1 MKFKNKS
8 RYFVSMFMNIK
19 RKFKQN
25 KNNDLTGKKQNRNS
39 FNTTWHVLIWYDFV
53 LKHFA
58 LESFLNFLNINYL
71 FLWLLYYLSCF
82 SIRP

>member
-39 FNTTWHVLIWYDFV
+39 FNTT
-53 LKHFA
+53 
-58 LESFLNFLNINYL
+58 
-71 FLWLLYYLSCF
+71 
-82 SIRP
+82 